1 MIGWILGLSLLSD
14 SVLLM
19 NDTQY
24 ILTATVIAADG
35 TYLGQQ
41 TVQAGQQIRFNAGLA
56 VTHFTPPGRPDVSL
70 SPYTVVWQCP
80 SEGFYSACPGV
91 QISSMVRANNCD
103 GSHVCQPKQAKK

>member
-1 MIGWILGLSLLSD
+1 MILLALCLLAD

-35 TYLGQQ
+35 TFLGEQ
-41 TVQAGQQIRFNAGLA
+41 TVQAGQQIRFNAGLS
-56 VTHFTPPGRPDVSL
+56 VTHFTPPGRPDVSM
-70 SPYTVVWQCP
+70 SPYTVVWQCS

-91 QISSMVRANNCD
+91 SPCAMVRANNCD
-103 GSHVCQPKQAKK
+103 GAHYCQPKKKAAQ